1 MVSEDRRKRIS
12 SQVMEELSNLLI
24 FDLSDPRVANTS
36 ITQVRVDRELAYA
49 NIFVSSFLGSENKVE
64 IIAGFNAAK
73 GYIRR
78 QLAQKI
84 QLRSFPQLRF
94 YWDPAPEHAD
104 RMDKLFAEIRNEREN
119 SEENNE
125 ENKE

>member
-1 MVSEDRRKRIS
+1 MVSEDRRRRIS
-12 SQVMEELSNLLI
+12 RQVMEELSNMLI

-36 ITQVRVDRELAYA
+36 VTQVRVDRELAYA
-49 NIFVSSFLGSENKVE
+49 NIFVSSFLGSDNKEE
-64 IIAGFNAAK
+64 ILDGFNAAK

-104 RMDKLFAEIRNEREN
+104 RMDQLFAEIRDEREN
-119 SEENNE
+119 NEDNE
-125 ENKE
+125 E

>member
-1 MVSEDRRKRIS
+1 MVSEDRTRRIS
-12 SQVMEELSNLLI
+12 RQILEELSNMLI

-49 NIFVSSFLGSENKVE
+49 NIFVSSFLGSENKDE
-64 IIAGFNAAK
+64 ILDGFNAAK

-84 QLRSFPQLRF
+84 QLRSFPQIRF
-94 YWDPAPEHAD
+94 YWDPAPEQAD
-104 RMDKLFAEIRNEREN
+104 KMDQLFAKIRNEREEN
-119 SEENNE
+119 ENN
-125 ENKE
+125 KE